1 MKYFFWLLSAVYCT
15 LSFLWLCKAM
25 LLGYYPDF
33 NTQYYVPHLVFAG
46 HNPYLGGSG
55 LYTPQVYPPTEFIF
69 FLPFSLLPL
78 KLSSYLY
85 TALSIL
91 SLIAS
96 LFLLAKIFNVKFL
109 SKINLLLMGLVFM
122 MFPVKF
128 TLGMGQINLLVLWL
142 MVYGLWLMKKR
153 KEFCVGVVLGVS
165 LVIKLFPILLP
176 VWILVSSPPA
186 TNMRSIAGRSFH
198 SNGIRIILGIAFAL
212 TIAIVF
218 VLIFIP
224 WEVNLTFLKIFPSLL
239 SSWKLDYYNQSL
251 GGFIGRSWGTDELA
265 TILKQA
271 LSVTLILTTFFV
283 VLKNRKPDIYSTGLI
298 FGSLINLNL
307 IVNTFSWQHHFVW
320 LIIPFYST
328 FFYLRKIKAK
338 NIYYL
343 LLTISY
349 LLISINFKDPSI
361 LPTLFQS
368 HVLFGGLILLGLDLY
383 LLVDRK
389 RQ

>member
-1 MKYFFWLLSAVYCT
+1 MKHFFWLLSAVYCT
-15 LSFLWLCKAM
+15 LSFLWLCKAL

-33 NTQYYVPHLVFAG
+33 NTQYYVPHLVFSG

-85 TALSIL
+85 TVLSITSLVVSLYLL
-91 SLIAS
+91 SR
-96 LFLLAKIFNVKFL
+96 IFQLKFF
-109 SKINLLLMGLVFM
+109 SKLNLLMMGFVFM

-128 TLGMGQINLLVLWL
+128 TLGMGQINLVVLLLV
-142 MVYGLWLMKKR
+142 VSGLWLVKK
-153 KEFCVGVVLGVS
+153 KMEFQSGLILGVS
-165 LVIKLFPILLP
+165 ILIKMYPLFLPIYFLLKQKTKFIYGIICTLLVG
-176 VWILVSSPPA
+176 LV
-186 TNMRSIAGRSFH
+186 
-198 SNGIRIILGIAFAL
+198 L
-212 TIAIVF
+212 

-224 WEVNLTFLKIFPSLL
+224 GEVNSTFLKIFPSLL

-251 GGFIGRSWGTDELA
+251 GGFIGRSWGPSEFANL
-265 TILKQA
+265 LKQ
-271 LSVTLILTTFFV
+271 LISVTLVLATFFV
-283 VLKNRKPDIYSTGLI
+283 VLRNRKTDFLTFSLI

-320 LIIPFYST
+320 LIIPFYAT
-328 FFYLRKIKAK
+328 VFYLRKNKYSK
-338 NIYYL
+338 KYFVL
-343 LLTISY
+343 LFIAYILV
-349 LLISINFKDPSI
+349 SINFKDPSI
-361 LPTLFQS
+361 LPVFLQS

-389 RQ
+389 KD